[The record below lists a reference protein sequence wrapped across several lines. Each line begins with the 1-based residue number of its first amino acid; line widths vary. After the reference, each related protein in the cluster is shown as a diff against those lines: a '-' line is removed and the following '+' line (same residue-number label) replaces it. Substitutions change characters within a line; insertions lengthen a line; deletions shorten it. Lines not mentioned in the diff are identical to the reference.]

1 MSATLLRICSENAY
15 IIITMIILITGT
27 IIINILKKKK
37 NSMSVNSTQLN
48 QLSVF
53 AITVLYI

>member
-27 IIINILKKKK
+27 IIINILKKK

-48 QLSVF
+48 QLSMF
-53 AITVLYI
+53 AITALYI